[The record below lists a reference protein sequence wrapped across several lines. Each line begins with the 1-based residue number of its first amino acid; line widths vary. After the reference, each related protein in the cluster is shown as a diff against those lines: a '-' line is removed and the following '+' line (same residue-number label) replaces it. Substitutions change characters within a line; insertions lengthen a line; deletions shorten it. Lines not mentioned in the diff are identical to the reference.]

1 METAGRPPQFTLDI
15 GTGTSQQTSLNVPEY
30 LGPCESMVL
39 LAPACHGCSSQHG
52 PPSPGEQ
59 KKTRGAAGRAPRVQ
73 GFLRAP
79 GVALGTSI
87 RQPRAQCDVQIWPCP
102 LHPHQ
107 QELEPPLLLL
117 PVGWKLQSLCL
128 SVPSQGDPAP
138 FYPSLCTWVSLS
150 SLPLPTRANLPCLYL
165 NHLS

>member
-1 METAGRPPQFTLDI
+1 METAGRPPQFMLDI
-15 GTGTSQQTSLNVPEY
+15 GTGTSQKISLNVPECP
-30 LGPCESMVL
+30 GPCESMVL
-39 LAPACHGCSSQHG
+39 LAPACHGRSSQHG

-59 KKTRGAAGRAPRVQ
+59 KKTCGAAGRGPRVQ

-79 GVALGTSI
+79 GVALGTGI
-87 RQPRAQCDVQIWPCP
+87 GQPRAQCDVQIWPCP

-107 QELEPPLLLL
+107 QELLL
-117 PVGWKLQSLCL
+117 PGGWRLQSLCL